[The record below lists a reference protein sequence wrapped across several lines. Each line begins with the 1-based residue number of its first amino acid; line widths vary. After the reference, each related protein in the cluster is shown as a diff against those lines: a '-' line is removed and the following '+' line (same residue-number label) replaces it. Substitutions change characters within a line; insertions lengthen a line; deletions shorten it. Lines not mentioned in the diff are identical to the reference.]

1 MCVPELL
8 LPPVKKIGC
17 LAEKRPYLPQNMLS
31 LAHITYRP
39 LAHLVP
45 CWLVVVAQDT
55 CLLYDN
61 LIPLIIKSQDHSPHF
76 PTDLG

>member
-45 CWLVVVAQDT
+45 CWLVVVARG
-55 CLLYDN
+55 LY
-61 LIPLIIKSQDHSPHF
+61 LARYLFTLYQLFQMKKIHQKPQGL
-76 PTDLG
+76 